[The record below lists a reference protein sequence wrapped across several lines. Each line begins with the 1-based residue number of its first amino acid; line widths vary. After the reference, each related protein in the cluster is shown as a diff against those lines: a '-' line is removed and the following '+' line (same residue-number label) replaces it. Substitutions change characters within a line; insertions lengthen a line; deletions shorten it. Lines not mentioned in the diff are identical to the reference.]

1 MKVKHTLDWVII
13 GYTCL
18 SALLILI
25 FAYLVW
31 QQLAPPEKE
40 LINSIFTRNAIYIL
54 GVGFIILVG
63 LGLFM
68 ELMFR
73 GYIFPIRK
81 LSEEVA
87 LMYSANSSHR
97 VSLDGSQD
105 FLKLVEHINAG
116 TDQFEA
122 LQKNVGQKIDT
133 AMADLAREK
142 NILAAMM
149 AELPEAIMICNNEG
163 RIILYNTQAKRFFNE
178 QVVSHNLLSRSHGDK
193 DIPVDFEE
201 KRFLGIGRSIFELVD
216 QNVIQHALDEMHV
229 HLERKEDNVVSSFVL
244 TAKGNRLLRGRTV
257 PVLASNRDFSG
268 FIIIFSDITQGL
280 RSEARA
286 EFLLHSFQNRIRH
299 STTSIKSAIGI
310 MQEYPEMSPDRR
322 ERLIDII
329 QNESKAL
336 GQLIQREAEMALE
349 QPKKEWP
356 LAPVLA
362 ADLIEAFRKK
372 ATIVL
377 DVALEIENTN
387 GDGWVRV
394 DTYSMLLILL
404 FMLERIIG
412 KVGAKAFFCSFS
424 TSDQFVHFDI
434 AWHGKGIKLAQLR
447 KWESQELHIGREG
460 LPLYFKE
467 VLDYHSAEVW
477 PHRDPEKDDLSGVR
491 LYLPVFRSAESDT
504 RRQAPVLLDSR
515 PEFYNFDLFNQA
527 GQTPDLDD
535 CLLADLNFTVFD
547 TETTGLDPAGGDQI
561 ISIGAVRIVR
571 MQMLSEERFDHLI
584 NPHRDIPPESS
595 RIHGISEE
603 MVRSKPGI
611 EKVLPMFSQYVADT
625 ILVAHNAA
633 FDMRML
639 QICEEQTGTNFSNPV
654 LDTLLLSAVIHPAHD
669 QHNIK
674 EIAKRLGVDVVG
686 RHTAIG
692 DAITTAQ
699 LLLKMIPL
707 LGNMGIYTLKEA
719 REASQKTYYARLKF

>member
-1 MKVKHTLDWVII
+1 MKVKHTLDRVII
-13 GYTCL
+13 VYACL
-18 SALLILI
+18 SALLVLILG
-25 FAYLVW
+25 YLAW
-31 QQLAPPEKE
+31 YHLTPSEKD
-40 LINSIFTRNAIYIL
+40 LVHNLFVRSAAYIL
-54 GVGFIILVG
+54 GAGFIILLG

-68 ELMFR
+68 EKMFK

-87 LMYSANSSHR
+87 LMYSANASHR

-105 FLKLVEHINAG
+105 FLQLVEHINAG
-116 TDQFEA
+116 TEQFEA
-122 LQKNVGQKIDT
+122 LQSNVGRKIDT

-149 AELPEAIMICNNEG
+149 AELPEAILICNNEG

-178 QVVSHNLLSRSHGDK
+178 QVVSHSVLKQRPGSK
-193 DIPVDFEE
+193 DIPVDYEE
-201 KRFLGIGRSIFELVD
+201 KRFLGIGRSIFDLVD
-216 QNVIQHALDEMHV
+216 QHVIQHALDEMHV
-229 HLERKEDNVVSSFVL
+229 HLERNQENVVSSFVL
-244 TAKGNRLLRGRTV
+244 TAKGNRFLRGRTV

-286 EFLLHSFQNRIRH
+286 EFLVHSFQNQIRH
-299 STTSIKSAIGI
+299 STTSIKSAISV
-310 MQEYPEMSPDRR
+310 MQEYPEMSPERR
-322 ERLIDII
+322 KRFIEII
-329 QNESKAL
+329 QNESQSL
-336 GQLIQREAEMALE
+336 GLLIQREAEKALE
-349 QPKKEWP
+349 HPKKEWP
-356 LAPVLA
+356 LVPVLA
-362 ADLIEAFRKK
+362 ADLIDAFRKK
-372 ATIVL
+372 ATKVL
-377 DVALEIENTN
+377 GVELKIGNTS
-387 GDGWVRV
+387 GADRVKV

-404 FMLERIIG
+404 FILERVVE
-412 KVGAKAFFCSFS
+412 KVGEKVFVCSFS
-424 TSDQFVHFDI
+424 TSDRFVHFDI
-434 AWHGKGIKLAQLR
+434 AWEGTGIKLAQLR
-447 KWESQELHIGREG
+447 EWEHQELHIGREG

-467 VLDYHSAEVW
+467 VLDYHGAEVW
-477 PHRDPEKDDLSGVR
+477 PHRNPDIEILSGLR
-491 LYLPVFRSAESDT
+491 LYLPVFSPSTSDT
-504 RRQAPVLLDSR
+504 SRQALVLLDSR
-515 PEFYNFDLFNQA
+515 PEFYNFDLFNQP

-535 CLLADLNFTVFD
+535 CLLADLTFTVFD

-571 MQMLSEERFDHLI
+571 MQMLSDERFDHLI
-584 NPHRDIPPESS
+584 NPHRDIPSESS
-595 RIHGISEE
+595 SIHGISEE

-611 EKVLPMFSQYVADT
+611 EKILPMFSQYVADT

-639 QICEEQTGTNFSNPV
+639 QICEEQTDIRFSNPV

-669 QHNIK
+669 QHNIR

-692 DAITTAQ
+692 DAVTTAL

-707 LGNMGIYTLKEA
+707 LGKMGIYTLKDA